1 MQSFIVAVLSVDTWV
16 SIDRSSRQSPGSS
29 RGRGCWDWDFFL
41 LLVLRKHH
49 LVTVL
54 VLLHCTR
61 YVRGLEIT
69 NCLVFY
75 KLLPEIRVV
84 VDPNLA
90 GCRISHRLGCRFPLW
105 GTHDTSPFPD
115 CDKRNEKR

>member
-41 LLVLRKHH
+41 LYYGSITSLL
-49 LVTVL
+49 L

-61 YVRGLEIT
+61 YVRGL
-69 NCLVFY
+69 
-75 KLLPEIRVV
+75 
-84 VDPNLA
+84 
-90 GCRISHRLGCRFPLW
+90 
-105 GTHDTSPFPD
+105 
-115 CDKRNEKR
+115 